1 MKGKIKSLLS
11 SYGFI
16 TPESKEGEEVKDLFF
31 HSSETSQFEGLSIGD
46 KVEFDI
52 GEGRRGDDVAVTVE
66 KIE

>member
-1 MKGKIKSLLS
+1 MKGTIKTLRE

-16 TPESKEGEEVKDLFF
+16 TIEGKDDQEKKDLFF
-31 HSSETSQFEGLSIGD
+31 HSSETSLFESLQEGD

-66 KIE
+66 KVD